1 MLFQNIVSMCA
12 MCEYNTEFDF
22 KCTSKKIICHLY
34 LFQKH
39 FKANQQPLLLID
51 FSKAIGLKLSVA
63 MYLPRWQSN
72 ELSALWTVATVKST
86 TPATRMSIGAV
97 ALRITR
103 MQESIMTKVTTRHRT
118 ADTWM
123 TTPVIKGI
131 LHLPDTYAQI
141 INYSLF
147 FNHQLIFLLLLSIV

>member
-1 MLFQNIVSMCA
+1 MLFQNIVSTCA
-12 MCEYNTEFDF
+12 TCEYNTEFDF

-103 MQESIMTKVTTRHRT
+103 MQESIMTKVTTHHRT

-147 FNHQLIFLLLLSIV
+147 FNHQLIFFLLLSIV